1 MYKQSFISVLHR
13 DYVIYVFRNNNYY
26 KEFTVFKLSQK
37 LCVIISIL
45 TLTACSSAYYS
56 AMEKVGIH
64 KRDIMVDR
72 VVDAKES
79 QQEAQAQFKSALEE
93 MMALTDVDGG
103 DLEEQ
108 YNIIQAQYE
117 DSKDAAEHVSSRI
130 EKIEDVADALFDEW
144 QDEIEQI
151 SSANLKRQSTT
162 KFRETQRR
170 YQSLIKSM
178 HKAESKMAPVL
189 SALKDNSL
197 FLKHNLNAK
206 AVGAL
211 QGEMGSIK
219 RDVSVLIKDMNLAI
233 EQSQKFIDMLEN

>member
-1 MYKQSFISVLHR
+1 M
-13 DYVIYVFRNNNYY
+13 
-26 KEFTVFKLSQK
+26 FKFSQK
-37 LCVIISIL
+37 LCVIISVFSL
-45 TLTACSSAYYS
+45 ASCSSAYYS

-93 MMALTDVDGG
+93 MTALTNFDGG
-103 DLEEQ
+103 DLETQ
-108 YNIIQAQYE
+108 YNVIQEQYE

-130 EKIEDVADALFDEW
+130 EKIEDVSDALFEEW

-151 SSANLKRQSTT
+151 SSTNLKRQSLV
-162 KFRETQRR
+162 KLRETQRR

-178 HKAESKMAPVL
+178 RKAENKMAPVL

-211 QGEMGSIK
+211 QGEMVSIK
-219 RDVSVLIKDMNLAI
+219 KDVSALIKDMNLAI
-233 EQSQKFIDMLEN
+233 EQSQKFIELLE

>member
-1 MYKQSFISVLHR
+1 MFSISKKIMSIVL
-13 DYVIYVFRNNNYY
+13 VIA
-26 KEFTVFKLSQK
+26 LSG
-37 LCVIISIL
+37 
-45 TLTACSSAYYS
+45 CSSAYYS

-93 MMALTDVDGG
+93 MTALINFDGG

-108 YNIIQAQYE
+108 YNVIQGQYE
-117 DSKDAAEHVSSRI
+117 DSKEAADHVSSRI
-130 EKIEDVADALFDEW
+130 NKIEDVADALFDEW

-151 SSANLKRQSTT
+151 SSSNLKKQSSS
-162 KFRETQRR
+162 KLRETQRR
-170 YQSLIKSM
+170 YESLVRSM
-178 HKAESKMAPVL
+178 RKAESKMGPVL

-206 AVGAL
+206 AIGAL
-211 QGEMGSIK
+211 QGEMVSIK
-219 RDVSVLIKDMNLAI
+219 NDVSALIKDMNSAI
-233 EQSQKFIDMLEN
+233 EQSQQFIDLLEK

>member
-1 MYKQSFISVLHR
+1 M
-13 DYVIYVFRNNNYY
+13 
-26 KEFTVFKLSQK
+26 FKFSQK
-37 LCVIISIL
+37 LCVIISIFAL
-45 TLTACSSAYYS
+45 ASCSSAYYS

-79 QQEAQAQFKSALEE
+79 QQDAQAQFKSALEE
-93 MMALTDVDGG
+93 MTALINFDGG
-103 DLEEQ
+103 DLEAQ
-108 YNIIQAQYE
+108 YNVIQEQYE
-117 DSKDAAEHVSSRI
+117 DSKEAADHVSSRI
-130 EKIEDVADALFDEW
+130 EKIEDVADALFYEW

-151 SSANLKRQSTT
+151 SSSNLKRQSAT
-162 KFRETQRR
+162 KLKETQGR

-178 HKAESKMAPVL
+178 RKAESKMAPVL

-211 QGEMGSIK
+211 QGEMISIK
-219 RDVSVLIKDMNLAI
+219 KDVSALIKDMNSAI
-233 EQSQKFIDMLEN
+233 EQSQKFIDMLEK

>member
-1 MYKQSFISVLHR
+1 MFSISKKIMSIVL
-13 DYVIYVFRNNNYY
+13 VI
-26 KEFTVFKLSQK
+26 TLSG
-37 LCVIISIL
+37 
-45 TLTACSSAYYS
+45 CSSAYYS

-93 MMALTDVDGG
+93 MTALINFDGG

-108 YNIIQAQYE
+108 YNVIQGQYE
-117 DSKDAAEHVSSRI
+117 DSKEAAEHVSSRI
-130 EKIEDVADALFDEW
+130 DKIEDVADALFDEW

-151 SSANLKRQSTT
+151 SSSSLKRQSSS
-162 KFRETQRR
+162 KLRETQRR
-170 YQSLIKSM
+170 YESLVRSM
-178 HKAESKMAPVL
+178 RKAESKMGPVL

-211 QGEMGSIK
+211 QGEMVSIK
-219 RDVSVLIKDMNLAI
+219 RDVSALIKDMNSAI
-233 EQSQKFIDMLEN
+233 EQSQQFIDLLEK

>member
-1 MYKQSFISVLHR
+1 M
-13 DYVIYVFRNNNYY
+13 
-26 KEFTVFKLSQK
+26 FKFSQK
-37 LCVIISIL
+37 LCVIISVL
-45 TLTACSSAYYS
+45 ALASCSSAYYS

-79 QQEAQAQFKSALEE
+79 QEDAQAQFKSALEE
-93 MMALTDVDGG
+93 MTALINFDGG
-103 DLEEQ
+103 DLEAQ
-108 YNIIQAQYE
+108 YNVIQEQYE
-117 DSKDAAEHVSSRI
+117 DSKEAADHVSSRI

-151 SSANLKRQSTT
+151 SSGNLKRQSAT
-162 KFRETQRR
+162 KLKETQRR
-170 YQSLIKSM
+170 YLSLIRSM
-178 HKAESKMAPVL
+178 RKAESKMAPVL

-211 QGEMGSIK
+211 QGEMVSIK
-219 RDVSVLIKDMNLAI
+219 KDVSVLIKDMNSAI
-233 EQSQKFIDMLEN
+233 EQSQKFIDMLEK

>member
-1 MYKQSFISVLHR
+1 M
-13 DYVIYVFRNNNYY
+13 
-26 KEFTVFKLSQK
+26 FKFSQK
-37 LCVIISIL
+37 SFVIISFL
-45 TLTACSSAYYS
+45 VLAGCSSTYYS

-72 VVDAKES
+72 VVDGKQS
-79 QQEAQAQFKSALEE
+79 QQAAQAQFKYALAE
-93 MMALTDVDGG
+93 MTALTNFDGG
-103 DLEEQ
+103 DLETQYNVIEEQ
-108 YNIIQAQYE
+108 YK

-130 EKIEDVADALFDEW
+130 EKIEDVAYALFEEW

-151 SSANLKRQSTT
+151 SSTNLKRQSLIKLT
-162 KFRETQRR
+162 ETQRR

-178 HKAESKMAPVL
+178 RKAESKMAPVL

-211 QGEMGSIK
+211 QSEMVSIK
-219 RDVSVLIKDMNLAI
+219 KNVSALIKDMNVAI
-233 EQSQKFIDMLEN
+233 EQSQKFIELLE

>member
-1 MYKQSFISVLHR
+1 
-13 DYVIYVFRNNNYY
+13 
-26 KEFTVFKLSQK
+26 VFKLSQK
-37 LCVIISIL
+37 LCLIISIL

-64 KRDIMVDR
+64 KRDIMVAR

-79 QQEAQAQFKSALEE
+79 QQEAQAQFKSALAE
-93 MMALTDVDGG
+93 MTALINFDGG
-103 DLEEQ
+103 DLESQ
-108 YNIIQAQYE
+108 YHVIQEQYE
-117 DSKDAAEHVSSRI
+117 DSKEAAEHVSSRI

-151 SSANLKRQSTT
+151 SSANLKRQSAITL
-162 KFRETQRR
+162 RETQRR

-178 HKAESKMAPVL
+178 RKAESKMAPVL

-211 QGEMGSIK
+211 QGEMVLIK
-219 RDVSVLIKDMNLAI
+219 KDVSALIKDMNLAI
-233 EQSQKFIDMLEN
+233 EQSQKFIELLEK